1 MTDGLRERCLQLR
14 DKEFPWTA
22 VTAYFN
28 NAGIGPLPER
38 TLELVDKLNREKTTP
53 HQIDDARLFGLLADT
68 RRAVAKL
75 INADVDEICLTTGTT
90 LGLNIAARAL
100 PLKKDDVVL
109 VPEREFPANVY
120 PWLQLESRGV
130 VVELVQPMPNGWPNE
145 DYLCERVLDPKVRA
159 LAISL
164 VQFSNGFKADVKR
177 LGEACRAGGCYL
189 VVDGM
194 QGIGQLA
201 FDVREMPI
209 DMLACGG
216 QKWLLSPFGSGFL
229 YVRKGLLER
238 LEPTFVGWLAF
249 AGTDDF
255 TRLTEYNNTLR
266 VDARRF
272 EINTLPF
279 QDLAAMGESIK
290 ILCEFGV
297 SDIEEWLRAVRRP
310 LLEASDAGK
319 LRVISPLDEGHTSSI
334 VCVVPNKLSDCCQ
347 KLRQERVTVV
357 IREGALRFSPH
368 CYNTPDEM
376 ERAVAIMTGS
386 A

>member
-177 LGEACRAGGCYL
+177 LGEACRAG
-189 VVDGM
+189 
-194 QGIGQLA
+194 
-201 FDVREMPI
+201 E
-209 DMLACGG
+209 
-216 QKWLLSPFGSGFL
+216 W
-229 YVRKGLLER
+229 
-238 LEPTFVGWLAF
+238 F
-249 AGTDDF
+249 ATAPR
-255 TRLTEYNNTLR
+255 RLTVTGC
-266 VDARRF
+266 
-272 EINTLPF
+272 
-279 QDLAAMGESIK
+279 Q
-290 ILCEFGV
+290 
-297 SDIEEWLRAVRRP
+297 SDYQVW
-310 LLEASDAGK
+310 
-319 LRVISPLDEGHTSSI
+319 
-334 VCVVPNKLSDCCQ
+334 
-347 KLRQERVTVV
+347 
-357 IREGALRFSPH
+357 
-368 CYNTPDEM
+368 
-376 ERAVAIMTGS
+376 
-386 A
+386 